1 MNFYGINYLENRGT
15 INDVIKYIII
25 FAILIFF
32 IFVFVRYLRSRL
44 QTKYRDLS
52 LILFLS
58 LLFFLGTQY
67 TQYQQ
72 AEAQDES
79 TSQMAGFLQTVADQ
93 LSVPV
98 EKIYTNSLSIS
109 DEILFLVDEE
119 YYVLRLSNDRN
130 SFRLE
135 QTYLVNS
142 HINIVE

>member
-1 MNFYGINYLENRGT
+1 
-15 INDVIKYIII
+15 
-25 FAILIFF
+25 
-32 IFVFVRYLRSRL
+32 
-44 QTKYRDLS
+44 
-52 LILFLS
+52 
-58 LLFFLGTQY
+58 
-67 TQYQQ
+67 
-72 AEAQDES
+72 
-79 TSQMAGFLQTVADQ
+79 MAGFLQTVADQ

-98 EKIYTNSLSIS
+98 EKSYTNSLSIS